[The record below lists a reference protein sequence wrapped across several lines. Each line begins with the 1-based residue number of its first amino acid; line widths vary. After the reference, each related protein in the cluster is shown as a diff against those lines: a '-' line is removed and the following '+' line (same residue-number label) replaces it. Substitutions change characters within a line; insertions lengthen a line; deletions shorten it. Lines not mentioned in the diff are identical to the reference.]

1 MRDGASWTYLIG
13 EKYVTRQNYETA
25 GDLGYDQSAQSGVDV
40 DLSRWVLSPPRP
52 DGSEPDMR
60 IFGSAHAAG
69 CHFVLCD
76 GAVRL
81 IQYSIDAE
89 VHRRL
94 GNRRDGL
101 PVPEDQY

>member
-1 MRDGASWTYLIG
+1 
-13 EKYVTRQNYETA
+13 
-25 GDLGYDQSAQSGVDV
+25 
-40 DLSRWVLSPPRP
+40 
-52 DGSEPDMR
+52 MR

-81 IQYSIDAE
+81 IQYSIDPE

>member
-13 EKYVTRQNYETA
+13 EKYVTRQNHETA
-25 GDLGYDQSAQSGVDV
+25 GDAGYDQSAQSGVDV
-40 DLSRWVLSPPRP
+40 DLNRWVLSPPRP

-81 IQYSIDAE
+81 IQYSIDPE

-94 GNRRDGL
+94 GNRQDGL
-101 PVPEDQY
+101 PIDGSRF

>member
-1 MRDGASWTYLIG
+1 
-13 EKYVTRQNYETA
+13 
-25 GDLGYDQSAQSGVDV
+25 
-40 DLSRWVLSPPRP
+40 
-52 DGSEPDMR
+52 MR

-101 PVPEDQY
+101 PVPEDQF